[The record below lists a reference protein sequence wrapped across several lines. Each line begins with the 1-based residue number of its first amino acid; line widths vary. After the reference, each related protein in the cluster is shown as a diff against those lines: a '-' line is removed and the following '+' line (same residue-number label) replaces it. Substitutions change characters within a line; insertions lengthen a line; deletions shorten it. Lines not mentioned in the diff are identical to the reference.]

1 MVLPVTARINEAD
14 HLEIGGCDTV
24 DLVERF
30 GTPLFVFDQRT
41 FVSRCEEYRRS
52 FADGPTP
59 VEIIYAGKAF
69 MCLAACQLLASQ
81 GLSLDV
87 SSGGELHVALTAGFP
102 ADRIYMHGNNKTPA
116 ELKMALE
123 HRIGYVVVDSFNEL
137 ELLDRLAA
145 DMGRRQNIFLR
156 LTPGVKPET
165 HQYIQ
170 TGQIDSK
177 FGFGINDGLA
187 ERAIK
192 AARGSA
198 SLDLIGFHAH
208 IGSQIFDMRHYAEA
222 VAALAEFSAKIMNE
236 TGFTVEKLNLGGGLG
251 IKYIDAHEPPS
262 IEGYAAAI
270 FEAIVGQCQKAGLPL
285 PELAIEPGRSI
296 VGNAAVTLYRVGT
309 VKEIPGV
316 RTYVSV
322 DGGMSD
328 NLRPMLYGAD
338 YSALVVNK
346 AGYEPTE
353 EVTIAGKHCESGDVL
368 IKDIRLPSVDVG
380 DIICTPATGAYGY
393 AMANN
398 FNMQPRPPV
407 VLVKDG
413 RAEPIIEG
421 ETYGDLVRKHRLIK
435 LEG

>member
-1 MVLPVTARINEAD
+1 MVLPVTARINKAN

-30 GTPLFVFDQRT
+30 GTPLFVFDQDS

-52 FADGPTP
+52 FAGGPTP

-81 GLSLDV
+81 GLSIDV
-87 SSGGELHVALTAGFP
+87 SSGGELYVALTAGFP
-102 ADRIYMHGNNKTPA
+102 AERIYMHGNNKTPA

-123 HRIGYVVVDSFNEL
+123 HGIGHVVVDSFNEL
-137 ELLDRLAA
+137 SVLDRLAA
-145 DMGRRQNIFLR
+145 EAGRRQKIFLR
-156 LTPGVKPET
+156 LTPGVKPKT
-165 HQYIQ
+165 HEYIQ

-192 AARGSA
+192 AARAA
-198 SLDLIGFHAH
+198 SNLDLVGFHAH
-208 IGSQIFDMRHYAEA
+208 IGSQIFDMSHYTEA
-222 VAALAEFSAKIMNE
+222 IATLAEFSAKVMRE
-236 TGFTVEKLNLGGGLG
+236 TGFTVKKLNLGGGLG
-251 IKYIDAHEPPS
+251 IKYIDAHEPAS
-262 IEGYAAAI
+262 IEDYARAIFDAAA
-270 FEAIVGQCQKAGLPL
+270 GQCENAGLPL

-296 VGNAAVTLYRVGT
+296 AGNASVTLYRVGT

-328 NLRPMLYGAD
+328 NLRPMLYGAA
-338 YSALVVNK
+338 YSALVANK
-346 AGYEPTE
+346 AGDEPTE

-368 IKDIRLPSVDVG
+368 IKEIKLPAMTVG

-398 FNMQPRPPV
+398 FNMQPKPPV

-421 ETYGDLVRKHRLIK
+421 ETYDDLVRKHKLIK
-435 LEG
+435 IEG